1 MNTSR
6 DFNCLIMNKSRLLHV
21 GLMLILLFSFS
32 NGWAQ
37 DKISIQ
43 VKTFDQQLAPYR
55 NIEISINGKEF
66 IAMGT
71 RGVAFIEMS
80 EAELPVKMIKVKNEQ
95 LEAASWNYSK
105 GILEIIIRTKS
116 YQVTSV
122 TIRDENRNVVP
133 NLKITFTGRKIAS
146 AVSDNTGRIE
156 LPLALDEKLLS
167 ANQFAVDGYIS
178 ANLLLSSAENTL
190 MVRRVGARQ
199 NSVDA
204 ENKKPEERNFFQDFN
219 LSNLDSIQSLT
230 VFYAVFKNYD
240 RRKLSE
246 EEQKKVDAKFNE
258 LMKQLEQSVSEPVV
272 TSNSF
277 IGKITDSTFVAQD
290 IKNLVGQVEEER
302 QGLTDNRTQF
312 DQKIELINEKL
323 SKGLVNLDG
332 KARQELLSDLALLE
346 RLLIENESQF
356 YKNQNDYRAL
366 INAVK
371 EKFFDLEQL
380 EEKLNES
387 EQQRLEEQ
395 RLFRQ
400 RLIAITSLVLV
411 FGLLIVLL
419 IYFSRSLRKEKRKLE
434 AANSEIKRINENL
447 ERLVLKRTH
456 LLATANKELDTFLY
470 RASHD
475 LRTPIRSIMG
485 LCNIAN
491 MLVQGEAKEFIK
503 RIGDSIA
510 GMDKLLK
517 KLSIVSEIN
526 QPSNF
531 SSISL
536 VQVIDTIQHSFKKE
550 IQESKVEFTVTCS
563 ADQQI
568 NSYPNLIETILLYS
582 IENAIYYS
590 SSKGNQMPEVS
601 VLVNTSKDI
610 TVISIHDNGPG
621 IDDTIRGHVF
631 DMFFRGSELS
641 KGHGLGLYIV
651 KKAVLAL
658 RGTIEVES
666 EPDRFTK
673 LTITLPSLS
682 LKKNTP
688 SVKVA

>member
-1 MNTSR
+1 MKTSR
-6 DFNCLIMNKSRLLHV
+6 DFNYLIMNKSRLLHA
-21 GLMLILLFSFS
+21 GLILFMLFSFS
-32 NGWAQ
+32 KGWAQ

-43 VKTFDQQLAPYR
+43 AKTFDQQLAPYR
-55 NIEISINGKEF
+55 NIEVSINGKEF

-122 TIRDENRNVVP
+122 TVRDENKNALP
-133 NLKITFTGRKIAS
+133 NLKITFTGRKITS
-146 AVSDNTGRIE
+146 AVSDKTGRIE

-167 ANQFAVDGYIS
+167 ANQFAADGYIS

-199 NSVDA
+199 NSADA
-204 ENKKPEERNFFQDFN
+204 DNKKPEERDFFQDFN

-246 EEQKKVDAKFNE
+246 EEQKKVDAKFSE
-258 LMKQLEQSVSEPVV
+258 LMKQLEESASEPVV

-290 IKNLVGQVEEER
+290 IKNLVGQVQEER
-302 QGLTDNRTQF
+302 QGLTDNRIQF

-332 KARQELLSDLALLE
+332 RARQELLSDLALLE
-346 RLLIENESQF
+346 KLLIENESQF
-356 YKNQNDYRAL
+356 YKNQNDYRSL

-590 SSKGNQMPEVS
+590 SRKGNQMPEVS

-651 KKAVLAL
+651 RKAVLAL